1 LFFANLSMTG
11 LGLPTAHYWAITQ
24 TLLPGVAAGRVAGI
38 QNTALNLAGI
48 VAPIITGWLKSVTG
62 SYMAPMQT
70 IWVVLIVGVAAYL
83 FLAKEPR
90 TPVSGHNTVAA

>member
-1 LFFANLSMTG
+1 MELIGFCPGRELGDEVELSEK
-11 LGLPTAHYWAITQ
+11 
-24 TLLPGVAAGRVAGI
+24 GRHH
-38 QNTALNLAGI
+38 LAGI